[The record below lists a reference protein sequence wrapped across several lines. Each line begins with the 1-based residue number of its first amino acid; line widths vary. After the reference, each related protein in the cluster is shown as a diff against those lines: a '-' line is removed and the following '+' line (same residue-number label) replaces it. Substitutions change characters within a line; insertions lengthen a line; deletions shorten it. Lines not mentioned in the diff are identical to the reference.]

1 MLKAIPL
8 AALAVSSTGRRGQE
22 TAAKIVKVLDSF
34 KVPAKSVMSVVFD
47 GAYIHEGVGQRLK
60 TELGD
65 QLHVAYDAMHKG
77 NRVEVN
83 LLKADH
89 GFVKETTDTILEVNK
104 LLGYGKNL
112 ALAKEISSEL
122 GFLLLQMNRL
132 PDTRMANYKGT
143 VLIKF
148 FRSYQAIRATLV
160 RLESTLTNSSRDKKT
175 KETVSK
181 LLQEIS
187 GSRFLKNLCA
197 LLDIYKIA
205 GQIQQIVQ
213 IVNILPHVKYDKFKS
228 LTNHLDE
235 MSQDL
240 SRDHCDC
247 TVLER
252 ARSSSRSS
260 SRSRS
265 PSLRR
270 TIQSRSLSKGIQSR
284 CPAVSVSPGVSRSRS
299 QLSAVS
305 HAPRVS
311 RSRNR
316 SESSKDMQSR
326 STTVSRPRSRS
337 SAVSRSWSI
346 SESSENM
353 QSRSTAVSRSTS
365 ISESEVM
372 KSRSPAFSRSR
383 SLSKDIQSRSPDVS
397 VAPRVIRS
405 RSLSKDMQSEDMQ
418 LRPFAVSAVQ
428 GDTRSSSPSISS
440 GNMRSLS
447 RSLSTSTSMSG
458 SHVTSR
464 TISHNA
470 GRLFRFLF

>member
-213 IVNILPHVKYDKFKS
+213 IVNILPNTTSSRALQITLMRCRKIFQGTTAIALFLKG
-228 LTNHLDE
+228 LGQA
-235 MSQDL
+235 QDL
-240 SRDHCDC
+240 HQGQD
-247 TVLER
+247 
-252 ARSSSRSS
+252 
-260 SRSRS
+260 
-265 PSLRR
+265 LR
-270 TIQSRSLSKGIQSR
+270 L
-284 CPAVSVSPGVSRSRS
+284 
-299 QLSAVS
+299 
-305 HAPRVS
+305 
-311 RSRNR
+311 
-316 SESSKDMQSR
+316 
-326 STTVSRPRSRS
+326 
-337 SAVSRSWSI
+337 
-346 SESSENM
+346 
-353 QSRSTAVSRSTS
+353 
-365 ISESEVM
+365 
-372 KSRSPAFSRSR
+372 
-383 SLSKDIQSRSPDVS
+383 
-397 VAPRVIRS
+397 
-405 RSLSKDMQSEDMQ
+405 
-418 LRPFAVSAVQ
+418 
-428 GDTRSSSPSISS
+428 
-440 GNMRSLS
+440 
-447 RSLSTSTSMSG
+447 
-458 SHVTSR
+458 
-464 TISHNA
+464 
-470 GRLFRFLF
+470 

>member
-346 SESSENM
+346 SES
-353 QSRSTAVSRSTS
+353 
-365 ISESEVM
+365 EVM
-372 KSRSPAFSRSR
+372 QSRSPAFSRSR

>member
-265 PSLRR
+265 LSLRR
-270 TIQSRSLSKGIQSR
+270 TIQSRSLSR

-372 KSRSPAFSRSR
+372 QSRSPAFSRSR

>member
-270 TIQSRSLSKGIQSR
+270 TIQSRF
-284 CPAVSVSPGVSRSRS
+284 
-299 QLSAVS
+299 
-305 HAPRVS
+305 
-311 RSRNR
+311 
-316 SESSKDMQSR
+316 
-326 STTVSRPRSRS
+326 
-337 SAVSRSWSI
+337 
-346 SESSENM
+346 
-353 QSRSTAVSRSTS
+353 
-365 ISESEVM
+365 
-372 KSRSPAFSRSR
+372 PAFSRSR